1 MLQSVRVTVLEP
13 VMYIPPPSCDRR
25 EALSFSKFQASS
37 SIGAMDEVSREGQ
50 KVSTHRGRV
59 LIDVAAYHCN
69 GSARDAE
76 PFTLHTQEYHV
87 SFHWGDG
94 VVSWWGCG

>member
-13 VMYIPPPSCDRR
+13 VMYIPPPYCERR
-25 EALSFSKFQASS
+25 EALAFGQFQASS

-59 LIDVAAYHCN
+59 LIDVAACYRH
-69 GSARDAE
+69 GTTID
-76 PFTLHTQEYHV
+76 V
-87 SFHWGDG
+87 
-94 VVSWWGCG
+94 